1 MREVQSCALYDLP
14 LKPFIGIVSKHD
26 VAIKLEAVDVEL
38 SQVKHE
44 YKVYK
49 SLAGGIGI
57 PSVYWFGTEC
67 DYNVLVL
74 EHLGPSLKDLFNHCN
89 CKFNLQTVCMPKIML
104 VGERCTDRNSDL
116 TNRVYPLSSFRSWRH
131 QARQFFNGCRRP

>member
-14 LKPFIGIVSKHD
+14 LKPFIGIVYCGINIISKHD
-26 VAIKLEAVDVEL
+26 VVIKLEAVDVEL
-38 SQVKHE
+38 SQVEHE

-57 PSVYWFGTEC
+57 LSVYWCGTEC

-74 EHLGPSLKDLFNHCN
+74 EHLGPSLEDLFNRCDH
-89 CKFNLQTVCMPKIML
+89 KFNLQTVLLLADQL
-104 VGERCTDRNSDL
+104 VHVQNH
-116 TNRVYPLSSFRSWRH
+116 VSWR
-131 QARQFFNGCRRP
+131 ALY

>member
-14 LKPFIGIVSKHD
+14 LKTFIGIVYRGINIVSKRD

-38 SQVKHE
+38 SQVEHE

-74 EHLGPSLKDLFNHCN
+74 EHLGPSLEDLFNRCDR
-89 CKFNLQTVCMPKIML
+89 KFNLQTVLLLADQL
-104 VGERCTDRNSDL
+104 V
-116 TNRVYPLSSFRSWRH
+116 RVQNHVSWR
-131 QARQFFNGCRRP
+131 ALY